1 MTKSDTFQPQGFKQ
15 KEDPTLATLKSEFEK
30 TASKGMPIQDFQAL
44 AKKFGFNEVRPTEIN
59 GKGQIATCDYRSDR
73 LNVSAT
79 APVLSTEVVKIGKR
93 EYLEEKIDHL
103 KLTVVGISNIG

>member
-103 KLTVVGISNIG
+103 NLTVVGISNIG